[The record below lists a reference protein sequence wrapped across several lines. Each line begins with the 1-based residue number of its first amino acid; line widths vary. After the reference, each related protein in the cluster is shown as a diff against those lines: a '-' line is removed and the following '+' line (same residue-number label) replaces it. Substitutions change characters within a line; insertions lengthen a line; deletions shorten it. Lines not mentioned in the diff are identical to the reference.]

1 MGFLKKFSGRLF
13 QYGGS
18 EGPEYFP
25 VLDAPIQD
33 FFHFRAAGIGQNAAL
48 PQGPRAPFRTA
59 LKPAQNFPFGNMT
72 RGGLHQ
78 GILVELID
86 LDSIAS
92 ALIFF
97 DGAANV
103 LGRGLRSPSGV
114 VHHEFARKAENLMTH
129 GKRGTDRKPGV
140 AGGRLDVDSLK
151 WRVIE
156 NFPVGYAVEG
166 DPAGEA

>member
-1 MGFLKKFSGRLF
+1 MGLLKKFSRRLF

-25 VLDAPIQD
+25 VLDAPVQD
-33 FFHFRAAGIGQNAAL
+33 FFHFRTAGIGQNAEL
-48 PQGPRAPFRTA
+48 PQGPGAPLRAG

-86 LDSIAS
+86 LDFIAGT
-92 ALIFF
+92 LIFF
-97 DGAANV
+97 DGASNV
-103 LGRGLRSPSGV
+103 LGRGLRSPSRV
-114 VHHEFARKAENLMTH
+114 VHHELSRKAENLMTH
-129 GKRGTDRKPGV
+129 GERGTDRKPGI

-151 WRVIE
+151 RRVVE
-156 NFPVGYAVEG
+156 NFAVGYTVEG
-166 DPAGEA
+166 DAAGEA